1 MIIGQYIVDDTP
13 DPNLRRTF
21 IGLHLTLALVAL
33 VQAGGLLHHAVGE
46 PAGHHHLLF
55 LSAFQLLAALLF
67 LVPRTMRI
75 GGIFLVVIFVH
86 GVLFDATRGDFPAAS
101 LVFAAATLF
110 VTVHGA
116 AWRRSSA
123 QPRTI

>member
-1 MIIGQYIVDDTP
+1 MIIGQYIVEDEP
-13 DPNLRRTF
+13 DRNLRRTF
-21 IGLHLTLALVAL
+21 IGLHLTLVLVAL
-33 VQAGGLLHHAVGE
+33 VQAGRVLHHAVGE

-55 LSAFQLLAALLF
+55 FSAFQILSALLF

-86 GVLFDATRGDFPAAS
+86 GVLFDASRGDFPATS

-116 AWRRSSA
+116 AWGRGDVQARA
-123 QPRTI
+123 I